1 MISSAGT
8 ANRQIRD
15 TVAQVPDYAGFTGRV
30 DVTLSGGAPNTGD
43 LLDSVTTALNGN
55 NGFPPPAENIN
66 SILVALE
73 DGTVLGEFVRDGDS
87 VVNVL
92 E

>member
-1 MISSAGT
+1 MISNAGT
-8 ANRQIRD
+8 ADEQIGD
-15 TVAQVPDYAGFTGRV
+15 TVAQVSDYAGFTGRV
-30 DVTLSGGAPNTGD
+30 DVTLSGAAPNTSD
-43 LLDSVTTALNGN
+43 LLDSVTTVLNGN
-55 NGFPPPAENIN
+55 NAVPPPAENIN

-92 E
+92 G

>member
-1 MISSAGT
+1 MNCGAELIG
-8 ANRQIRD
+8 
-15 TVAQVPDYAGFTGRV
+15 
-30 DVTLSGGAPNTGD
+30 LSGASRPKD
-43 LLDSVTTALNGN
+43 NGN